1 MIAREVLRRAALIAA
16 LLFIGI
22 VLLRGGYLLTVVG
35 IAAIYAVL
43 VSGLNLFMGLAG
55 QVSFGQNAFA
65 AIGGY
70 ATAILT
76 ANFNWDPLAAMLVGA
91 TAAAALSVVL
101 GYPAM
106 RLTGHTL
113 AMATLSFGLI
123 AYEIAVQWQSVT
135 QGYTGISGIAPL
147 GAFGVPITGERAS
160 VIVLLCFA
168 GASLWLAHRLRH
180 SRFGRALLAQ
190 SASPEAAGALGIVA
204 SRAKLAAF
212 VLAAVHA
219 AVAGSLFAD
228 YVGFISPEVFG
239 LSMVVQG
246 FTMLYVGGVG
256 TVAGPL
262 VGAVAIGALPELV
275 RGFARYQD
283 LLYGVLLIVILIYR
297 PSGLASLRGGEAR

>member
-1 MIAREVLRRAALIAA
+1 MIAHLLRRAALIAA
-16 LLFIGI
+16 LLFVGI

-35 IAAIYAVL
+35 IAAIYTVL

-70 ATAILT
+70 TTAILT
-76 ANFNWDPLAAMLVGA
+76 ANYAWDPLAAMLCGA
-91 TAAAALSVVL
+91 AGAAVLAVLL
-101 GYPAM
+101 GYPAL

-123 AYEIAVQWQSVT
+123 AYEIAVQWQSLT
-135 QGYTGISGIAPL
+135 QGYSGISGIAPL
-147 GAFGVPITGERAS
+147 GAFGVEITGDRAS
-160 VIVLLCFA
+160 VLVLLAFA

-180 SRFGRALLAQ
+180 ARFGRALLAQ
-190 SASPEAAGALGIVA
+190 SASPEAAGALGIAA
-204 SRAKLAAF
+204 SRYKLAAF

-262 VGAVAIGALPELV
+262 VGAVVIGGLPELV

-283 LLYGVLLIVILIYR
+283 LLYAVLLIVILIYR
-297 PSGLASLRGGEAR
+297 PTGLASLRGSPAR